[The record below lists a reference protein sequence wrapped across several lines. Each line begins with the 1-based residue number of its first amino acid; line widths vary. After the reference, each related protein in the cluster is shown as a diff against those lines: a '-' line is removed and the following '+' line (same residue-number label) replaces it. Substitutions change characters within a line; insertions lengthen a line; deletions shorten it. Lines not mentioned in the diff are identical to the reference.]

1 MKQGLVCISHR
12 FLIIIMTSC
21 GHARKQWVPDF
32 ERCGDSVTR
41 GACTDTNLRVRYTVG
56 DWPCESCREEQAEE
70 DSEEREDEEKSGK
83 REDKENSETRED
95 EGKDKKQEDEEKSE
109 KQEDEG
115 GDEGREDEGK
125 DEKREDEVRDASN
138 LQDLI
143 GSILWK
149 APLKKT

>member
-1 MKQGLVCISHR
+1 
-12 FLIIIMTSC
+12 MTSC

-32 ERCGDSVTR
+32 ERCRDSVAR
-41 GACTDTNLRVRYTVG
+41 GACTGINLRVRYTVG
-56 DWPCESCREEQAEE
+56 DWPCESCHEEQAEE
-70 DSEEREDEEKSGK
+70 DSEE
-83 REDKENSETRED
+83 
-95 EGKDKKQEDEEKSE
+95 
-109 KQEDEG
+109 
-115 GDEGREDEGK
+115 REDEGK